1 MFREQLRLHVAVGS
15 ETRSEKWSISQVVEF
30 SVKISLV
37 VIVGHFVVEA
47 THLGKLHCFVEC
59 NLCLCGTNL
68 ERRIPCSPVWA
79 IEAAGKRVG
88 MRASSIDDAGNGK
101 PKYQFMRADSRQQ
114 LVFGKKALVCCVVQV
129 EDVGKVAVFVL
140 NQCQNTVFPDAAFGG
155 MSR

>member
-1 MFREQLRLHVAVGS
+1 MPVGKEKRIGGDELQGGAAAVMITPSPEGDSSRGS
-15 ETRSEKWSISQVVEF
+15 
-30 SVKISLV
+30 
-37 VIVGHFVVEA
+37 HFMELA

-59 NLCLCGTNL
+59 SPCLCGTNVK
-68 ERRIPCSPVWA
+68 RRIPCSPVWA